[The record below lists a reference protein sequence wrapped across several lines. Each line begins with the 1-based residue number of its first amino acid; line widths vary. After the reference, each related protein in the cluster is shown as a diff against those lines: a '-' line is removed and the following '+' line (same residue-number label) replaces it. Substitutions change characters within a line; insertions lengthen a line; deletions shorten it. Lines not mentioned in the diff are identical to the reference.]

1 MSQDKDEK
9 KPNHLQ
15 ARPREPEVRVH
26 RPESKADAKPDA
38 KPDAKAEPKAAAN
51 ADAKAEPKAAAKAD
65 AKPEASAV
73 ATSDKAPEPKTDP
86 QAPRKGD
93 TQAPRKGDPQAP
105 RKGDTQAPRKSETG
119 LPGKRLFVDATLHAI
134 DALDAEAVA
143 IGLCSDVRP
152 LAGAAGYIDWRLC
165 GRLSDLLRKGTVTGV
180 AGEKVLVPTHG
191 MIPAHRI
198 FLFGWGEKRAL
209 LDNAVAR
216 MRWMAEVLK
225 EAGVE
230 RVAVALPEPANIL
243 VGLVEEHL
251 RRPLGDKLALVFGP
265 DELMGDTKD
274 TRPIPAAPPG

>member
-26 RPESKADAKPDA
+26 RPESKADA

-73 ATSDKAPEPKTDP
+73 ATSDKAPEPKT
-86 QAPRKGD
+86 
-93 TQAPRKGDPQAP
+93 DPQAP

-230 RVAVALPEPANIL
+230 RVAVALPEPANLL

>member
-1 MSQDKDEK
+1 MSQDKDPK
-9 KPNHLQ
+9 KPGHLQ
-15 ARPREPEVRVH
+15 GKPKEPEVRIH
-26 RPESKADAKPDA
+26 RPEPKPEAKAAPASEPKAEAKAEKKPQAKVEAKPAPKDDAKPA
-38 KPDAKAEPKAAAN
+38 PAEPAR
-51 ADAKAEPKAAAKAD
+51 AEG
-65 AKPEASAV
+65 SAP
-73 ATSDKAPEPKTDP
+73 T
-86 QAPRKGD
+86 R
-93 TQAPRKGDPQAP
+93 
-105 RKGDTQAPRKSETG
+105 GDTQAPRKSDTQAPRKNETG
-119 LPGKRLFVDATLHAI
+119 LPGKRLFVDPNLHAI

-165 GRLSDLLRKGTVTGV
+165 GRLSELLRKGTVTGA
-180 AGEKVLVPTHG
+180 AGEKVLVPTLG
-191 MIPAHRI
+191 MIPAQRI
-198 FLFGWGEKRAL
+198 FLFGWGEKRSL

-216 MRWMAEVLK
+216 MKWMAEVLK

-274 TRPIPAAPPG
+274 TRPIPAAPPA

>member
-9 KPNHLQ
+9 KPNHLHQ
-15 ARPREPEVRVH
+15 KPKEPEVRVH
-26 RPESKADAKPDA
+26 RPEPKADARAEGKPDA
-38 KPDAKAEPKAAAN
+38 KTEPKAAAKP
-51 ADAKAEPKAAAKAD
+51 DGKTEPKAAAKAD

-73 ATSDKAPEPKTDP
+73 ATSDKAPEPKSEP
-86 QAPRKGD
+86 
-93 TQAPRKGDPQAP
+93 QAPRKGDPQAP

-134 DALDAEAVA
+134 DALDTEAVA

-216 MRWMAEVLK
+216 MRWMAEVLTG
-225 EAGVE
+225 AGVE
-230 RVAVALPEPANIL
+230 RVAVALPEPANLL

-251 RRPLGDKLALVFGP
+251 RRPLGDKLAVVFGP

>member
-9 KPNHLQ
+9 KPNHLHQ
-15 ARPREPEVRVH
+15 KPKEPEVRVH
-26 RPESKADAKPDA
+26 RPEAKADAKTEPKA
-38 KPDAKAEPKAAAN
+38 GAKAEGKPDAKAEPKAEAKAK
-51 ADAKAEPKAAAKAD
+51 AKAEPK
-65 AKPEASAV
+65 PESSAV
-73 ATSDKAPEPKTDP
+73 ATPDKALEPK
-86 QAPRKGD
+86 AD
-93 TQAPRKGDPQAP
+93 TQAPGKGA
-105 RKGDTQAPRKSETG
+105 TQAPRRSETG

-134 DALDAEAVA
+134 DALDSEAVA

-216 MRWMAEVLK
+216 MRWMAEVLTG
-225 EAGVE
+225 AGVE
-230 RVAVALPEPANIL
+230 RVAVALPEPANLL

-251 RRPLGDKLALVFGP
+251 RRPLGDKLAVVFGP